1 MAQFKTRARALD
13 MLGRQQIAGVPTA
26 ISELFKNAHDAYA
39 DNVEVDYYRS
49 DGLFVLRDDGLGMT
63 KQDFEQ
69 RWLTLGTE
77 SQLGSKKGLTPPP
90 RDPNKPL
97 RPILGEKGIGRLAI
111 ASIGSQVLVLTRA
124 KREDKLH
131 DLVVAYIHWGL
142 FELPGIDLDE
152 VIIPLE
158 TFPGGFYP
166 NNEKISLMLNE
177 VINNIRQLESKGKI
191 ESEDAEKLISDIE
204 SFNVNPAEI
213 DGYLKSPSLSGEGHG
228 THFVIS
234 PADDLVQ
241 LVIDGDPN
249 SGKASP
255 LLKMLLGFTNTMV
268 PGTATPAIHVSFR
281 DHKTEDYS
289 VDLISEQEFFTPKE
303 FEMAD
308 HHIQG
313 EFDEYG
319 QFKGTIKIYGEE
331 EIEHIVPWKGSQG
344 KNSLCGPFKI
354 NFAYV
359 QGSLSQTKIPLDE
372 YGPLITKIEKLG
384 GLYIYKNGIRILPY
398 GDSDYDFLDIE
409 KRRTKSAAYYYFSY
423 RRMFGAID
431 ISKEKNYQLIEKAGR
446 EGFRENKA
454 YQQFRD
460 MLQNLFLQ
468 LAADF
473 FREAVSGPKSEYFLQ
488 RRKELERLYDAKKLH
503 EAKANF
509 KKKQF
514 AEKLDDFF
522 LKVKEG
528 APQKDI
534 EELLEETER
543 GFQSASI
550 ISDPDESSVAFLN
563 VESRA
568 RKELNDI
575 RERYKVTKPRGLVL
589 GKKVRFD
596 FDAYLEEYE
605 LLENNIFSTAGKEL
619 DNISDIAAAKLKFEI
634 DRRKRLEQSLTD
646 IFEETKKTTS
656 FKTRETKSKLESLN
670 TNISKL
676 IHEILVDIDDE
687 INLSTSE
694 IAKIDVSKLNDA
706 DLVSERLKIESKL
719 LSKAERDKEILDNI
733 RIQLENINWT
743 KNDKGEIVT
752 SVDVN
757 EAIEEE
763 LLTLRERADID
774 LQLTQLGTAVAII
787 HHEFETTVKS
797 IRANIKRL
805 KAWADVNEELDPLYK
820 NIRANFEHLDGY
832 LTLFTPLNRRLY
844 RKEVD
849 IKGSTVKQYLD
860 DIFAERIRRHE
871 ISIEYTSKFKNKN
884 IKGYPSTF
892 YPVFVNVIDNAVFWL
907 KDLQQEKK
915 IVLDA
920 DAEGFIISNNGPEIP
935 NRDRIIIFEQ
945 GFSRKPVGRGLG
957 LYVSKQVLS
966 KVGWDICATDP
977 QPNMNVTF
985 RIDET
990 KISDSSKGLS
1000 V

>member
-111 ASIGSQVLVLTRA
+111 ASIGSQVLILTRA

-158 TFPGGFYP
+158 TFPGGTLP
-166 NNEKISLMLNE
+166 SNKKIAFMLDE
-177 VINNIRQLESKGKI
+177 VIDNIRQLESKGKI
-191 ESEDAEKLISDIE
+191 ASEDAEKLIADIRQ
-204 SFNVNPAEI
+204 FDIDPAEI
-213 DGYLKSPSLSGEGHG
+213 DRYLEGASLSGGGHG
-228 THFVIS
+228 THFMIS
-234 PADDLVQ
+234 PADDLLQ

-268 PGTATPAIHVSFR
+268 PNAVSPAIHASFR
-281 DHKTEDYS
+281 DHKTDDYS
-289 VDLISEQEFFTPKE
+289 VDLINEHEFFTPKE

-313 EFDEYG
+313 KFDKYG

-331 EIEHIVPWKGSQG
+331 EFEHIVPWKGSQG
-344 KNSLCGPFKI
+344 KKSLCGPFKI
-354 NFAYV
+354 NVAYV
-359 QGSLSQTKIPLDE
+359 QGAYSQTKISPDE
-372 YGPLITKIEKLG
+372 YGPLMDKVGKLG

-409 KRRTKSAAYYYFSY
+409 NRRTKSAKYYYFSY
-423 RRMFGAID
+423 RRMFGTIE
-431 ISKEKNYQLIEKAGR
+431 ITKEKNYQLIEKAGR

-454 YQQFRD
+454 YRQFSD
-460 MLQNLFLQ
+460 ILQNLFLQ
-468 LAADF
+468 LAGDF
-473 FREAVSGPKSEYFLQ
+473 FREATSGPKSEYFL
-488 RRKELERLYDAKKLH
+488 RRREELMRLH
-503 EAKANF
+503 EAKKAHEEGKKF

-514 AEKLDDFF
+514 AESLDSFF

-528 APQKDI
+528 APQRDI
-534 EELLEETER
+534 EDLLELAER

-550 ISDPDESSVAFLN
+550 ISDPEESSIAFLN

-575 RERYKVTKPRGLVL
+575 REKYKVTKPRGLAL
-589 GKKVRFD
+589 GKKLPFD

-605 LLENNIFSTAGKEL
+605 LLENNIFLTAEKQL
-619 DNISDIAAAKLKFEI
+619 DDIANSAAAKFKFEI
-634 DRRKRLEQSLTD
+634 DRRKRLERALTD
-646 IFEETKKTTS
+646 IFEETKKATS
-656 FKTRETKSKLESLN
+656 SKTRETKSKLESVN
-670 TNISKL
+670 TNIAKL

-733 RIQLENINWT
+733 RTQLENINWT
-743 KNDKGEIVT
+743 KNENGEIVT

-787 HHEFETTVKS
+787 HHEFETTIKS
-797 IRANIKRL
+797 IRVNIKRL

-844 RKEVD
+844 RKEVH

-884 IKGYPSTF
+884 IQGYPSTF

-935 NRDRIIIFEQ
+935 TRDRSIIFEQ

-977 QPNMNVTF
+977 QPNMNVSF